1 MTDGTFGHMLQVP
14 HQLPPLETKTLPA
27 SESPTFPNH
36 SRKRPPQKNHGEPSG
51 RLKLEEPNSASMIH
65 ETSRFRPTTPPA
77 PSCVLSH
84 TLHGVAVMPRY
95 TWRPA
100 ARSLE
105 TTKLTAS
112 PARVPYVRCGARM
125 SRLPVQTASPTL
137 QMMRVLSL
145 GKLGIWPRSC
155 GQSCQLSFRDRFPQ
169 ARETIPAGSWCR
181 QR

>member
-1 MTDGTFGHMLQVP
+1 MLQIP
-14 HQLPPLETKTLPA
+14 HQLPAPSPA
-27 SESPTFPNH
+27 AHPIPPKH
-36 SRKRPPQKNHGEPSG
+36 QRKRPPQKGHREPTS
-51 RLKLEEPNSASMIH
+51 RLKLEEVPRHRDPRDTTFSTNNPASP
-65 ETSRFRPTTPPA
+65 ELCLVPQTNGA
-77 PSCVLSH
+77 AVLR
-84 TLHGVAVMPRY
+84 RY

-100 ARSLE
+100 ARSFE

-155 GQSCQLSFRDRFPQ
+155 GPSCQLPFQRRLGQ
-169 ARETIPAGSWCR
+169 ARGSIPAGSWCR

>member
-1 MTDGTFGHMLQVP
+1 MLQIP
-14 HQLPPLETKTLPA
+14 HQLPAPSPA
-27 SESPTFPNH
+27 AHPNPPNH
-36 SRKRPPQKNHGEPSG
+36 QRKRPPQKGHREPVDSN
-51 RLKLEEPNSASMIH
+51 EEANSAITIH
-65 ETSRFRPTTPPA
+65 ATPRFRQTTPPA
-77 PSCVLSH
+77 PSCVSSH
-84 TLHGVAVMPRY
+84 TFHGAAVLPRY

-100 ARSLE
+100 ARSFE

-155 GQSCQLSFRDRFPQ
+155 GPPCQLSFQKGLDQ
-169 ARETIPAGSWCR
+169 ARETVPAGSWCR